1 MSNKRLVAGGI
12 SNGIS
17 TGQITLDIF
26 IGDLGDGN
34 QARLIQ
40 ILGSL
45 CCALLNIVLK
55 ALV

>member
-12 SNGIS
+12 SSGIS

-26 IGDLGDGN
+26 TGDLGDGN

-40 ILGSL
+40 ILGPL

>member
-34 QARLIQ
+34 RARLIQ
-40 ILGSL
+40 ILGPL